1 MEEFVTKLKTLAE
14 PNVLL
19 KLWELEKARKILL

>member
-1 MEEFVTKLKTLAE
+1 MKLGMRNYQSKNQFLLEQLAE

-19 KLWELEKARKILL
+19 KEP